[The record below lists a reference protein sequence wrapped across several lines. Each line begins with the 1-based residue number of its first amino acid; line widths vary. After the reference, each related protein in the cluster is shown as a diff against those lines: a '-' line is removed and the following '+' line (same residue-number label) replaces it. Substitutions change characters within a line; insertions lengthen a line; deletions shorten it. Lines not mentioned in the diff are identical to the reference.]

1 MKRPYQVTILGCLFI
16 VTGLVGLA
24 YHLSDR
30 PIDRWI
36 ILIAAVRV
44 IAVVGGVFLLLGR
57 NWARLLLLVWLA
69 VHVVISAFNSVS
81 ETLAHAVLL
90 AVIGYFLLWSAA
102 AKYFQSERANE

>member
-44 IAVVGGVFLLLGR
+44 IAVVGGVFCCWGTVGLVGCCWLG
-57 NWARLLLLVWLA
+57 WPFML
-69 VHVVISAFNSVS
+69 
-81 ETLAHAVLL
+81 E
-90 AVIGYFLLWSAA
+90 
-102 AKYFQSERANE
+102 